1 MGPQFQALRCFSC
14 KTFQVQQVKKSKR
27 WNCKVCGETQSVLK
41 VYGQGSGADCR
52 HHVQKLNLLQ
62 GEMVQAA
69 DTAPWSGECEV
80 GVSVKD
86 GTDWHCDEAK
96 RPQETERA
104 GGSRWSKY
112 LEETPEQED
121 DDDQEEEE
129 AWIGAS
135 VRQQGQAST
144 RNLTRGRSKR
154 KKAGL
159 GDGPRQKQLKAAG
172 SEQGWGSSR
181 AGVGH
186 RSRGDD
192 GRPAATGD
200 VAQRGQT
207 LASRWD
213 RFLPN
218 VGGDDS
224 QGADHRQP
232 AITEL
237 PKPHFTSKQGN
248 EQDGNDLEGP
258 GPPEAGLGLSSHD
271 RYLPISDRVTEK
283 CSAQLLS
290 VTASKPKGEPNM
302 ELDWVGR
309 AVSSKTVCD
318 QAARHEPHQPF
329 PMWAHSPG
337 GEPQTF
343 SPKPLLPA
351 TCDLSPCAPP
361 TINSQNVLPVT
372 QFPGSF
378 LSLFHTD
385 EDFDD
390 L

>member
-96 RPQETERA
+96 RPQESERA

-121 DDDQEEEE
+121 DDDQEEE

-159 GDGPRQKQLKAAG
+159 GDGPRQKHLKAAG

-258 GPPEAGLGLSSHD
+258 GPPEAGLGLSSHN

-337 GEPQTF
+337 GGPQTF

-361 TINSQNVLPVT
+361 TINSQNVVPAT